1 MFVRS
6 SIVERVMRA
15 PFIRKVE
22 NVFVY
27 NWIFECTHILRFCK
41 GVLFFL
47 SKVNSQ
53 YITSTGGENGGLS
66 TTVVVGPTVYLLVT
80 NYLSYRTG
88 RIEYLR
94 KKINLIGHRH
104 IYHHTLTRH
113 NQTVHFI
120 N

>member
-53 YITSTGGENGGLS
+53 YITSTGSENSGLS
-66 TTVVVGPTVYLLVT
+66 TTAVLGPTVYLLVT
-80 NYLSYRTG
+80 NRLSYRTG
-88 RIEYLR
+88 RIEYSR
-94 KKINLIGHRH
+94 KKISLIGHRQ
-104 IYHHTLTRH
+104 IYHQ
-113 NQTVHFI
+113 NI
-120 N
+120 